1 MLTHATC
8 PFECSKLSNTWK
20 DVLLDFPSSP
30 VLKTLYFQR
39 RGTDL
44 IPGSGTRS
52 HVLRS
57 MGKRQKKHTFYLTDA
72 QSLQSCLTLCDPMVC
87 SPPGSSVHG
96 ILQAGTLEW
105 VAVSFSSLT
114 DKAQGSG
121 SHAASLPCRPFTEG
135 DAGHPGENV
144 HAAASL
150 GESQLPATPGQEFDT
165 RFIPSPLL
173 LKLLIARQASG
184 PGV

>member
-8 PFECSKLSNTWK
+8 LFKCSKLSNTWK
-20 DVLLDFPSSP
+20 DVLLDLPSSP
-30 VLKTLYFQR
+30 VLKTLHFQC
-39 RGTDL
+39 RGMDL

-57 MGKRQKKHTFYLTDA
+57 MGKKQKKHASYLTDA

-114 DKAQGSG
+114 DKVGKLSPFFCVQWCCRCPHVWRSG
-121 SHAASLPCRPFTEG
+121 MYVSECF
-135 DAGHPGENV
+135 
-144 HAAASL
+144 
-150 GESQLPATPGQEFDT
+150 
-165 RFIPSPLL
+165 
-173 LKLLIARQASG
+173 KM
-184 PGV
+184 